1 MPKDIGD
8 LAAEAA
14 IELQNEHMDKF
25 LEDGKVV
32 NFGDEDDVMTR
43 EKRRGPFAKLTFR
56 WRPSDELLLEQ
67 IRAGASVAFAELF
80 ADAIKIIDNLYSA
93 IRVPSATSEGI
104 VRHDENGRIIWETD
118 ERGEIIHNWDQL
130 TGQDVEEA
138 LVQISRLKLVASPR
152 VNNLL
157 MEALLAKRIHQE
169 KRDDEYVAM
178 IDGTID
184 DKNAKANRKSR
195 EDNYHAFFRFWLWS
209 QGDVFLKE
217 LGNFQRVL
225 ERIRDRRIY
234 NQD

>member
-1 MPKDIGD
+1 MKDVGD

-14 IELQNEHMDKF
+14 TELQNEHMEKF
-25 LEDGKVV
+25 LEDGNVV
-32 NFGDEDDVMTR
+32 NYGDDDDVMTR

-56 WRPSDELLLEQ
+56 WRPSDQMLLEQ

-80 ADAIKIIDNLYSA
+80 EDAIVIIDNLYRSM
-93 IRVPSATSEGI
+93 RRPVLNSHGVP
-104 VRHDENGRIIWETD
+104 VRDDVGRAVWETD
-118 ERGEIIHNWDQL
+118 ERGRIIHDWDLL
-130 TGQDVEEA
+130 TGQDIEEA
-138 LVQISRLKLVASPR
+138 LVQIARLKLVASPR

-157 MEALLAKRIHQE
+157 MDALLAKRIHQE

-225 ERIRDRRIY
+225 ERVRDRRIY

>member
-14 IELQNEHMDKF
+14 IELQNEHMEKF

-32 NFGDEDDVMTR
+32 NYGDDDDVMTR

-80 ADAIKIIDNLYSA
+80 ADSIKIIDKLYSA
-93 IRVPSATSEGI
+93 IRVPAVNSHG
-104 VRHDENGRIIWETD
+104 VNRFDENGRIIWETD
-118 ERGEIIHNWDQL
+118 ERGEVIHNWDQL
-130 TGQDVEEA
+130 TGQDIEEA

-169 KRDDEYVAM
+169 KRDDEYTAM